1 MCHLLKVAEQLR
13 IELSELIETL
23 KTLYR
28 IVSDNDFVQSMLSI
42 NFNISDLSKDN

>member
-1 MCHLLKVAEQLR
+1 MCHLRKVAPQLR
-13 IELSELIETL
+13 IDLSELIEIL

-28 IVSDNDFVQSMLSI
+28 IVSDKEFINAMLSI